1 MQYKGMGF
9 FLALILLS
17 AGLLVN
23 CRSQPAPP
31 PKSAAEPADPEPVKQ
46 EESSPEIPPL
56 RLLTKTILGRAY
68 NRDHLDP
75 KKFQYFLSETMEME
89 RGRNSSTLSLNT
101 RGELSREDEL
111 TREKIILE
119 KETMGVAVD
128 IRIDKDY
135 EHWEI
140 DIRFDP
146 ADERILSF
154 RENDEGSGFDLV
166 YAQTQ
171 TGKKIPYGKEE
182 YDLDFGEIPRLLIRM
197 AENSRNQ
204 TTVTT
209 VEGIAVDSL
218 PPEPVP

>member
-9 FLALILLS
+9 FLALSLLS

-23 CRSQPAPP
+23 CQSQPAPSSNP
-31 PKSAAEPADPEPVKQ
+31 PAGPVNPEPVKQ
-46 EESSPEIPPL
+46 ETPPEIPPL
-56 RLLTKTILGRAY
+56 RLLTKKILGRAY

-89 RGRNSSTLSLNT
+89 RGRNSSTLSLNSK
-101 RGELSREDEL
+101 GELSREDNL
-111 TREKIILE
+111 TREKIIFE

-140 DIRFDP
+140 DIRFNP
-146 ADERILSF
+146 ADDRILSF
-154 RENDEGSGFDLV
+154 RENDEGGGFDLV

-171 TGKKIPYGKEE
+171 TGNKIPYGKEE
-182 YDLDFGEIPRLLIRM
+182 YDLSFGEIPRLLIRM
-197 AENSRNQ
+197 TENSRNQ
-204 TTVTT
+204 MVVTT

-218 PPEPVP
+218 PPEPAP